1 MVEESGK
8 GIALVILG
16 IVAIIAIVGLVLLF
30 TGAKKAAVGEFV
42 VSAPKEYG
50 GAIKGVMDPYARA
63 FSGRAYEYPSG
74 QVEVF
79 EGQSE
84 GKAGAWRASYGDIAA
99 REVGSENQQWT
110 ASYNRQ
116 YEQIP
121 SMRACQWISFLTYGN
136 TRFGAPVEASAEVGA
151 YQSMGRKCIVLSE
164 LRAADW
170 SVLANQYG
178 LDRDD
183 IVSLQEKAGEA
194 IADGAYAC
202 CEDAGL
208 TGTV

>member
-50 GAIKGVMDPYARA
+50 GAIRGVMDPNARA

-74 QVEVF
+74 MVEPF

-84 GKAGAWRASYGDIAA
+84 GRAGAWRASYGDIAA
-99 REVGSENQQWT
+99 REIGSENAQLT
-110 ASYNRQ
+110 ATYNRQ
-116 YEQIP
+116 RESIP

-151 YQSMGRKCIVLSE
+151 YESMGRKCIVMNE
-164 LRAADW
+164 LKAADW
-170 SVLANQYG
+170 QVLVNEYG
-178 LDRDD
+178 LNRDA
-183 IVSLQEKAGEA
+183 VVTLQEKAGEA

>member
-1 MVEESGK
+1 VVEESGK

-50 GAIKGVMDPYARA
+50 GAIRGVMDPNARA

-74 QVEVF
+74 MVEPF

-84 GKAGAWRASYGDIAA
+84 GRAGAWRASYGDIAA
-99 REVGSENQQWT
+99 REIGSENAQLT
-110 ASYNRQ
+110 ATYNRQ
-116 YEQIP
+116 RESIP

-151 YQSMGRKCIVLSE
+151 YESMGRKCIVMNE
-164 LRAADW
+164 LKAADW
-170 SVLANQYG
+170 QVLVNEYG
-178 LDRDD
+178 LNRDA
-183 IVSLQEKAGEA
+183 VVTLQEKAGEA